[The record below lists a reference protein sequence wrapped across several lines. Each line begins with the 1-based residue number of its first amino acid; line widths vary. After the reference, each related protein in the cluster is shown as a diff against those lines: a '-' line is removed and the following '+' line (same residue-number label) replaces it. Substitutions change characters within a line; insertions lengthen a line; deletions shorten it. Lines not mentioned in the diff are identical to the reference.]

1 MRLSNEY
8 IISIIDQNK
17 LSPPVYALAVQFLQK
32 NIVLWLYMAI
42 IT

>member
-32 NIVLWLYMAI
+32 ILFCGYMRP
-42 IT
+42 